1 MPNPYWFLSSFVNA
15 LAAARNSSHVQSSLG
30 GVDAVL
36 PGAVGAPVD
45 AVVGDDPREREDLA
59 LHRHRLPGDRG
70 DVLPVLPVT
79 DAGREILHGAHPLE
93 LADPV
98 VPDLAAVGW
107 VVGGDGRDELLPRLR
122 LRHELDL
129 HLEVLLR
136 LVETLCERLDER
148 RALGLGDTEL
158 EPHRLRPPRPAG
170 TDEGLLPPREV
181 GGRDDAGRGHRLEEL
196 PTGGGPAVVHRVPP
210 FERWRG
216 CNTVARRVSR
226 PVGSVLS
233 AG

>member
-1 MPNPYWFLSSFVNA
+1 MIRRPPRSTLFPY
-15 LAAARNSSHVQSSLG
+15 
-30 GVDAVL
+30 
-36 PGAVGAPVD
+36 
-45 AVVGDDPREREDLA
+45 
-59 LHRHRLPGDRG
+59 
-70 DVLPVLPVT
+70 T
-79 DAGREILHGAHPLE
+79 
-93 LADPV
+93 
-98 VPDLAAVGW
+98 
-107 VVGGDGRDELLPRLR
+107 
-122 LRHELDL
+122 
-129 HLEVLLR
+129 
-136 LVETLCERLDER
+136 TLFRS
-148 RALGLGDTEL
+148 ALGLGDTEL